1 MEYKTYNSNLQEN
14 EKPIYALSKR
24 VGFNTE
30 TVQQLVLSQNEM
42 INQLNRMSVKIDKIH
57 DKVFEKPEYFSV
69 GEIALRQGVCKKTV
83 LRHIHIGNIPYER
96 NEGEKAYRIPSEE
109 YFQSLSHDGTSC
121 WFQNHTRE

>member
-24 VGFNTE
+24 VNLLTE
-30 TVQQLVLSQNEM
+30 TVEQAVISIDKMMNKQS
-42 INQLNRMSVKIDKIH
+42 RMSVKIDKIH

-83 LRHIHIGNIPYER
+83 LRHIHIGNIPCER
-96 NEGEKAYRIPSEE
+96 NEGEKAYRIPSED
-109 YFQSLSHDGTSC
+109 YFQSLSHDGTSS
-121 WFQNHTRE
+121 WFQSYN

>member
-1 MEYKTYNSNLQEN
+1 MEYKTYNSTLQEN

-24 VGFNTE
+24 VNLLTE
-30 TVQQLVLSQNEM
+30 TVEQAVISIDKM
-42 INQLNRMSVKIDKIH
+42 INEQSRMSVKIDKIH

-69 GEIALRQGVCKKTV
+69 GEIALRQGVDPKTV
-83 LRHIHIGNIPYER
+83 RRHIRKGNIPYER

-109 YFQSLSHDGTSC
+109 YYQSLSHDGISS

>member
-1 MEYKTYNSNLQEN
+1 MEYKTYNSTLQEN

-24 VGFNTE
+24 VNLLTE
-30 TVQQLVLSQNEM
+30 TVEQAVISIDKM
-42 INQLNRMSVKIDKIH
+42 INEQSRMSVKIDKIH

-69 GEIALRQGVCKKTV
+69 GEIALRQGVDPKTV
-83 LRHIHIGNIPYER
+83 RRHIRKGSIPYER

-109 YFQSLSHDGTSC
+109 YYQSLSHDGISS